1 MSNEQTIHS
10 STKAHRSERTDH
22 NVIAMYIL
30 KSLGLSVSETDN
42 KIGDSTREYPAY
54 GTRSTVWTFPQDCL
68 IKPFILR
75 K

>member
-42 KIGDSTREYPAY
+42 KIGDSTSTPRTVLGALY
-54 GTRSTVWTFPQDCL
+54 GHSHRIV
-68 IKPFILR
+68 
-75 K
+75 